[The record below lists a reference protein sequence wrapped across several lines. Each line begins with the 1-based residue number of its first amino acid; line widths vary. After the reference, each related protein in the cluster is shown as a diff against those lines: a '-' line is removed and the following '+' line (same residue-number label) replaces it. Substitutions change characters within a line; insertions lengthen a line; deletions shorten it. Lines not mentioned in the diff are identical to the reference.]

1 MSVSFIVVSCLVMFS
16 DHTHSSLL
24 LSSIYM
30 SSSWTVIGKNGAAAA
45 KVRLQRGARV
55 KAEPDAL
62 ITMSQHVEI
71 GADMD
76 AGLVSGFMR
85 SALGGESLFSQ
96 TLTALADGQE
106 VVLGA
111 PDVGD
116 IEIIRVSRDSPLLLT
131 KGAFLAADTSVQLTT
146 ATQTSAGGALF
157 SGAGLFVLRACGQGS
172 LAVGAHGS
180 ILNFEL
186 HAGEERAVDN
196 GHLVGWSEHMPYEMR
211 LASSGGGRRR
221 GLFTSMY
228 ASTASG
234 EGLLCYFRGPGS
246 LWLQTHK
253 PPIESDGNGAND
265 SSGRSAS
272 SSRNSRGGGL
282 AGLLVGSCSC
292 CILTLCIAAALVGA
306 FVLVPAYGGRWEMQ
320 PDGGWT
326 VRWDQDGRSSRARVH
341 GGGSASSRARTT
353 ATTTSTSPSSPSRTS
368 SRSRG
373 GAGSAGRYDTYEP
386 PLYRGGAGGRHFED
400 EL

>member
-1 MSVSFIVVSCLVMFS
+1 MVHVVDAWGHTVEYYLRLQYGTAVLSRVSV
-16 DHTHSSLL
+16 LL
-24 LSSIYM
+24 GNSYLRTTFLRRHELLPVRACIYLSSIM

-111 PDVGD
+111 PEVGD

-180 ILNFEL
+180 ILKFEL

-196 GHLVGWSEHMPYEMR
+196 GHLRAERAHADEMR
-211 LASSGGGRRR
+211 LASSGGGRGR

-228 ASTASG
+228 ARRPPAKAYSATQ
-234 EGLLCYFRGPGS
+234 GPGS

-253 PPIESDGNGAND
+253 PPIESDGKGAND

-272 SSRNSRGGGL
+272 SGRNSRGE
-282 AGLLVGSCSC
+282 ACR
-292 CILTLCIAAALVGA
+292 AARRL
-306 FVLVPAYGGRWEMQ
+306 VLVLHSHPL
-320 PDGGWT
+320 
-326 VRWDQDGRSSRARVH
+326 H
-341 GGGSASSRARTT
+341 
-353 ATTTSTSPSSPSRTS
+353 
-368 SRSRG
+368 RG
-373 GAGSAGRYDTYEP
+373 GAGRRLRAGPRVWRSMGD
-386 PLYRGGAGGRHFED
+386 AA
-400 EL
+400 